1 MAVMRQRGKKFNV
14 WFDYRDE
21 TGSAQRQFETYPD
34 QEQAKRRKKVI
45 DDIQAARSG
54 QLDSTVDSKLQTQ
67 VSIYRKYRNL
77 DDLTFQETCML
88 GISDGLESEST
99 RKRTHYDGIFSEF
112 IEVFFPMYARLHLQ
126 PSTIEGWEGSLKNH
140 IIPFFGHRV
149 MNNLDEQDIDEWL
162 VYMSSKKVSGS
173 KAYNKEAEELE
184 LLSSATIAKAAAH
197 LNTCFQYAKKRKWMK
212 EELNVSKICVTYQET
227 PYWTDEEFRENVPKL
242 ENPLIRLF
250 VHLLFILSGRP
261 GEPAGIQLDS
271 INLAEKWIH
280 IKQSLTRAS
289 ELAVKRTDPKNVLF
303 VFPKI
308 KESSAS
314 LLILKVPKT
323 KQSIRTVRITR
334 QLVEEIEARLKHI
347 NCCKQLYGEAYQN
360 YNLLICQD
368 SGRPFDVRNLQK
380 HFKKCQEDAGI
391 ENVITLRGLRKSSL
405 IYKNNITGNDYT
417 LVMKDSGHTQVSTL
431 LKHYDDVNDKERV
444 HLASQIEDD
453 LYDNEESADGQ
464 ILTDEVFNTVIRM
477 ICSDPEKKALLM
489 QQIISLGTKQ
499 HRVQ

>member
-21 TGSAQRQFETYPD
+21 TGSPQRQFETYPD
-34 QEQAKRRKKVI
+34 QEQAERRKKVI

-54 QLDSTVDSKLQTQ
+54 KFDSTADDKLQFQ
-67 VSIYRKYRNL
+67 VTVYKKYRSMDEL
-77 DDLTFQETCML
+77 SFQETIML
-88 GISDGLESEST
+88 GLGDVLELEAN
-99 RKRTHYDGIFSEF
+99 RKRTHYDGTFSEF
-112 IEVFFPMYARLHLQ
+112 IEVFLPTYARLHLQ
-126 PSTIEGWEGSLKNH
+126 PTSIEGWEGSLKNH
-140 IIPFFGHRV
+140 ILPFFGHRV

-162 VYMSSKKVSGS
+162 AYMSSKKVSGS
-173 KAYNKEAEELE
+173 KAYNKEADELE
-184 LLSSATIAKAAAH
+184 LLSSASIAKAAAH
-197 LNTCFQYAKKRKWMK
+197 LNTCFLYAKKRKWMK
-212 EELNVSKICVTYQET
+212 EELNVSKICVTNQET

-242 ENPLIRLF
+242 DNPLIRLF

-271 INLAEKWIH
+271 INLAAKWIH

-289 ELAVKRTDPKNVLF
+289 IQAIEKTDPKNILF

-308 KESSAS
+308 KDNSAS
-314 LLILKVPKT
+314 VLILKVPKT
-323 KQSIRTVRITR
+323 KQSIRTVRITK
-334 QLVEEIEARLKHI
+334 QLVEEIESRLDYI
-347 NCCKQLYGEAYQN
+347 SCCKQLYGDAYQD

-380 HFKKCQEDAGI
+380 HFRKCQEEAGI

-417 LVMKDSGHTQVSTL
+417 LVMKDSGHTQVTTL

-444 HLASQIEDD
+444 HLASQIEND
-453 LYDNEESADGQ
+453 LYNNEERADEQ
-464 ILTDEVFNTVIRM
+464 IITDEVFNAVVQM

-489 QQIISLGTKQ
+489 HQIVSSGAHLR
-499 HRVQ
+499 RVQ